1 ITSLP
6 PEIGNLRNITELDLS
21 YNQQTTLP
29 TEISNLKSLV
39 RLDLR
44 GNSIDA
50 ASLNNLKN
58 GMILI

>member
-1 ITSLP
+1 M
-6 PEIGNLRNITELDLS
+6 
-21 YNQQTTLP
+21 YKNQITTLP